1 MSYAFSMTTCLTFR
15 DVPVELRDEL
25 QRHAQA
31 YKRSLNA
38 EGVTLL
44 GEVLQAGARLP
55 EKELRRRIA
64 ATKTPHKG
72 LTRAEMHAAIREG
85 RK

>member
-1 MSYAFSMTTCLTFR
+1 MTTCLTFR

-25 QRHAQA
+25 KRRAKA
-31 YKRSLNA
+31 NKRSLNA

-44 GEVLQAGARLP
+44 HEALSSSPPLS
-55 EKELRRRIA
+55 EKELLRRIDA
-64 ATKTPHKG
+64 FPKRHPG
-72 LTRAEMHAAIREG
+72 LTLAQTRTAIRKG